1 LENLQNS
8 IDQKDSELTLFIK
21 NLPTWESCMTLRD
34 QDKGSK
40 LSLFAKHAAKYYAVG
55 ASGVL
60 VNLVLLFY
68 LTEFVGLWYF
78 LSYTLAISASITSNF
93 ILNKLWTFRDSIDS
107 QKTIVM
113 YGKFVSVSLLGM
125 AIQLGSVYFLVESFS
140 VYYML
145 AALISIGVAGAINF
159 VINRRWTFGVKF

>member
-1 LENLQNS
+1 
-8 IDQKDSELTLFIK
+8 
-21 NLPTWESCMTLRD
+21 MTLRG
-34 QDKGSK
+34 QEKASR
-40 LSLFAKHAAKYYAVG
+40 LSRFAKQAAKYYAVG

-60 VNLVLLFY
+60 VNLGLLFY
-68 LTEFVGLWYF
+68 LTEYVGLWYF

-93 ILNKLWTFRDSIDS
+93 ILNKFWTFRDSINS

-113 YGKFVSVSLLGM
+113 YVKFASVSFLGM

-145 AALISIGVAGAINF
+145 AALISISIAGAINF
-159 VINRRWTFGVKF
+159 IINRSWTFGVKF